1 MSGGRLEFKVGLFVI
16 VLLGLAAVMSIK
28 FSETGFGLRDTY
40 SLTLRTSNAG
50 TIIRDSPVLMSGVKI
65 GYVDSFDL
73 TEDGS
78 EVLINVELYPEY
90 SKVVREGVTFRIKS
104 TGFLG
109 DQFIGVFPGETFGA
123 ELAEGTEHPCESPFD
138 VEQVGQKVS
147 GLIDRVDGAVKKI
160 DLLVG
165 NVNTNLL
172 SSNSV
177 ENITAA
183 IAEFRV
189 TSEKLNQISTK
200 VDGLI
205 TTNGPTLTAGVAE
218 LSAFAKELRGAVQTN
233 APVLQ
238 ASITNFNTSMA
249 NFSEFTDQLREAMD
263 TNAPAIHTSVTN
275 FAAFTRRLHASAGEL
290 EVLIA
295 TNAPTVQSALSNIET
310 FSVKLDKT
318 TADLQ
323 STLANNRTNIT
334 TVVENLATATE
345 SIKGITQSANRI
357 LMEIESGQGLAGG
370 LLKNEEMRLQFQ
382 AVLTNLNGTATHFSN
397 LASNLN
403 ARGIF
408 YKPKPERL
416 VNPPRSV
423 KPK

>member
-205 TTNGPTLTAGVAE
+205 TTNGPALTAGVAE

-249 NFSEFTDQLREAMD
+249 NFSQFTEQLREAMA

-334 TVVENLATATE
+334 AVVENLAIATD

-357 LMEIESGQGLAGG
+357 LMEIESGEGLAGG
-370 LLKNEEMRLQFQ
+370 LLKNEDMRIQFQ
-382 AVLTNLNGTATHFSN
+382 AVLTNLNGTAIHFSN

>member
-295 TNAPTVQSALSNIET
+295 TNAPNVQSALSNIET

-334 TVVENLATATE
+334 AVVENLATATE

-382 AVLTNLNGTATHFSN
+382 AVLTNLNGTAIHFSN

>member
-1 MSGGRLEFKVGLFVI
+1 MSGGRLEFKIGLFVI
-16 VLLGLAAVMSIK
+16 VLLAMAAVMSIK
-28 FSETGFGLRDTY
+28 FSESGFGLRNTY
-40 SLTLRTSNAG
+40 PLTLRTSNAG

-73 TEDGS
+73 TEDGR

-90 SKVVREGVTFRIKS
+90 STRVREGVTFRIKS

-109 DQFIGVFPGETFGA
+109 DQFIGVFPGETMGK
-123 ELAEGTEHPCESPFD
+123 ELAEGSEHPCESPFD
-138 VEQVGQKVS
+138 VEQVGQKVT
-147 GLIDRVDGAVKKI
+147 GLIERVDGAVEKI

-177 ENITAA
+177 ENVTAA

-189 TSEKLNQISTK
+189 TSEKLNKISTK
-200 VDGLI
+200 VDDLI
-205 TTNGPTLTAGVAE
+205 TTNGPTLTAGVGE
-218 LSAFAKELRGAVQTN
+218 LSAFAKELRGAVHAN

-249 NFSEFTDQLREAMD
+249 NFSQFTDQLREAMD

-295 TNAPTVQSALSNIET
+295 TNAPTVQRALSNIET

-334 TVVENLATATE
+334 AVVENLATATE

-370 LLKNEEMRLQFQ
+370 LLKNEEMRMQFQ
-382 AVLTNLNGTATHFSN
+382 AVLTNLNGTAIHFSN

>member
-334 TVVENLATATE
+334 AVVENLATATE

>member
-1 MSGGRLEFKVGLFVI
+1 MSGGRLEFKIGLFVI
-16 VLLGLAAVMSIK
+16 VLLAMAAVMSIK
-28 FSETGFGLRDTY
+28 FSESGFGLRNTY
-40 SLTLRTSNAG
+40 PLTLRTSNAG
-50 TIIRDSPVLMSGVKI
+50 TIVRDSPVLMSGVKI

-73 TEDGS
+73 TEDGR

-90 SKVVREGVTFRIKS
+90 STRVREGVKFRIKS

-109 DQFIGVFPGETFGA
+109 DQFIGVFPGETMGK
-123 ELAEGTEHPCESPFD
+123 ELAEGSEHPCESPFD
-138 VEQVGQKVS
+138 VERVGQKVS
-147 GLIDRVDGAVKKI
+147 VLIERVDGAVEKI

-183 IAEFRV
+183 IAGFRMS
-189 TSEKLNQISTK
+189 SEKLNQISTK

-205 TTNGPTLTAGVAE
+205 TTNGPALTAGVAE
-218 LSAFAKELRGAVQTN
+218 LSDFAKELRGAVQTN

-249 NFSEFTDQLREAMD
+249 NFSEFTEQLREAMA

-295 TNAPTVQSALSNIET
+295 TNAPTVQSALSNIEA

-334 TVVENLATATE
+334 AVVENLATATE

-382 AVLTNLNGTATHFSN
+382 AVLTNLNGTAVHFSN

-416 VNPPRSV
+416 INPPRSV

>member
-16 VLLGLAAVMSIK
+16 VLLALAAVMSIK
-28 FSETGFGLRDTY
+28 FSESGFGLRKTY
-40 SLTLRTSNAG
+40 SLTLRTSDAG

-65 GYVDSFDL
+65 GYVDGFDL
-73 TEDGS
+73 TEDGT

-104 TGFLG
+104 SGFLG
-109 DQFIGVFPGETFGA
+109 DQYIGVFPGQKLGKPLVA
-123 ELAEGTEHPCESPFD
+123 GTEHPCESPFD

-147 GLIDRVDGAVKKI
+147 GLIERVDGAVAKI
-160 DLLVG
+160 DSLVG

-172 SSNSV
+172 GPESV
-177 ENITAA
+177 QNINTA
-183 IAEFRV
+183 IAEFRA
-189 TSEKLNQISTK
+189 TSEKLNRISTK

-205 TTNGPTLTAGVAE
+205 TTNGPALTEGMVE
-218 LSAFAKELRGAVQTN
+218 LSAFARELRGLVQTN
-233 APVLQ
+233 APVVQ
-238 ASITNFNTSMA
+238 ASITNFNHSMA
-249 NFSEFTDQLREAMD
+249 NFTGFTEQLRNAMA

-295 TNAPTVQSALSNIET
+295 TNAPTVQSALSNIEA

-334 TVVENLATATE
+334 AVVENLATATE
-345 SIKGITQSANRI
+345 NIKGITQSANRI
-357 LMEIESGQGLAGG
+357 FDEIESGQGLAGG

-382 AVLTNLNGTATHFSN
+382 AVLTNLNGTAIHFSN

-416 VNPPRSV
+416 IEPPRSI

>member
-28 FSETGFGLRDTY
+28 FSETGFGLRETY

-50 TIIRDSPVLMSGVKI
+50 TITRDSPVLMSGVKI

-109 DQFIGVFPGETFGA
+109 DQFIGVFPGETLGA

-147 GLIDRVDGAVKKI
+147 GLIERVDGAVEKI

-183 IAEFRV
+183 IAEFRL

-205 TTNGPTLTAGVAE
+205 TTNGPALTAGVAE
-218 LSAFAKELRGAVQTN
+218 LSGFAKELRGAVRTN

-238 ASITNFNTSMA
+238 ASITNFNASMA
-249 NFSEFTDQLREAMD
+249 NFSQFTEQLREAMA

-295 TNAPTVQSALSNIET
+295 TNAPTVQSALSNIEA

-334 TVVENLATATE
+334 AVVENLATATE
-345 SIKGITQSANRI
+345 SIKGITKSANRI

-382 AVLTNLNGTATHFSN
+382 AVLTNLNGTAVHFSN

-416 VNPPRSV
+416 INPPRSV

>member
-16 VLLGLAAVMSIK
+16 VLLALAAVMSIK

-109 DQFIGVFPGETFGA
+109 DQFIGVFPGETMGA

-147 GLIDRVDGAVKKI
+147 GLIERVDGAVQKI

-205 TTNGPTLTAGVAE
+205 TTNGPALTAGVAE

-249 NFSEFTDQLREAMD
+249 NFSEFTVQLREAMA

-295 TNAPTVQSALSNIET
+295 TNAPTVQSALSNIEA

-334 TVVENLATATE
+334 AVVENLATATE

-382 AVLTNLNGTATHFSN
+382 AVLTNLNGTAIHFSN

-416 VNPPRSV
+416 INPPRSV

>member
-50 TIIRDSPVLMSGVKI
+50 TIIRDSPVLMSGVKV

-160 DLLVG
+160 DLLVS

-200 VDGLI
+200 VDDLI

-218 LSAFAKELRGAVQTN
+218 LSAFAKELRGAVQAN

-249 NFSEFTDQLREAMD
+249 NFSQFTDQLREAMD

-295 TNAPTVQSALSNIET
+295 TNAPTVQRALSNIET

-334 TVVENLATATE
+334 AVVENLATATE

-370 LLKNEEMRLQFQ
+370 LLKNEEMRMQFQ
-382 AVLTNLNGTATHFSN
+382 AVLTNLNGTAIHFSN

>member
-28 FSETGFGLRDTY
+28 FSETGFGFRDTY

-50 TIIRDSPVLMSGVKI
+50 TITRDSPVLMSGVKI

-109 DQFIGVFPGETFGA
+109 DQFIGVFPGGTLGA

-147 GLIDRVDGAVKKI
+147 GLIERVDGAVEKI

-183 IAEFRV
+183 IAEFRL

-205 TTNGPTLTAGVAE
+205 TTNGPALTAGVAK
-218 LSAFAKELRGAVQTN
+218 LSGFAKELRGAVRTN

-238 ASITNFNTSMA
+238 ASITNFNASMA
-249 NFSEFTDQLREAMD
+249 NFSQFTEQLREAMA

-295 TNAPTVQSALSNIET
+295 TNAPTVQSALSNIEA

-334 TVVENLATATE
+334 AVVENLATATE
-345 SIKGITQSANRI
+345 SIKGITKSANRI

-382 AVLTNLNGTATHFSN
+382 AVLTNLNGTAVHFSN

-416 VNPPRSV
+416 INPPRSV

>member
-28 FSETGFGLRDTY
+28 FSETGFGLRETY

-109 DQFIGVFPGETFGA
+109 DQFIGVFPGETLGA

-147 GLIDRVDGAVKKI
+147 GLIERVDGAVEKI

-183 IAEFRV
+183 IAEFRL

-205 TTNGPTLTAGVAE
+205 TTNGPALTAGVAE
-218 LSAFAKELRGAVQTN
+218 LSGFAKELRGAVRTN

-238 ASITNFNTSMA
+238 ASITNFNASMA
-249 NFSEFTDQLREAMD
+249 NFSQFTEQLREAMA

-295 TNAPTVQSALSNIET
+295 TNAPTVQSALSNIEA

-334 TVVENLATATE
+334 AVVENLATATE
-345 SIKGITQSANRI
+345 SIKGITKSANRI

-382 AVLTNLNGTATHFSN
+382 AVLTNLNGTAVHFSN

-416 VNPPRSV
+416 INPPRSV

>member
-138 VEQVGQKVS
+138 VEQMGQKVS
-147 GLIDRVDGAVKKI
+147 GLIERVDGAVEKI

-205 TTNGPTLTAGVAE
+205 TTNGPALTAGVAE

-334 TVVENLATATE
+334 AVVENLATATE

-382 AVLTNLNGTATHFSN
+382 AVLTNLNGTAIHFSN

>member
-1 MSGGRLEFKVGLFVI
+1 M
-16 VLLGLAAVMSIK
+16 A
-28 FSETGFGLRDTY
+28 
-40 SLTLRTSNAG
+40 
-50 TIIRDSPVLMSGVKI
+50 
-65 GYVDSFDL
+65 
-73 TEDGS
+73 
-78 EVLINVELYPEY
+78 
-90 SKVVREGVTFRIKS
+90 
-104 TGFLG
+104 
-109 DQFIGVFPGETFGA
+109 
-123 ELAEGTEHPCESPFD
+123 
-138 VEQVGQKVS
+138 
-147 GLIDRVDGAVKKI
+147 
-160 DLLVG
+160 
-165 NVNTNLL
+165 
-172 SSNSV
+172 
-177 ENITAA
+177 
-183 IAEFRV
+183 
-189 TSEKLNQISTK
+189 
-200 VDGLI
+200 
-205 TTNGPTLTAGVAE
+205 
-218 LSAFAKELRGAVQTN
+218 TN
-233 APVLQ
+233 AP
-238 ASITNFNTSMA
+238 T
-249 NFSEFTDQLREAMD
+249 
-263 TNAPAIHTSVTN
+263 IHTSVTN

-295 TNAPTVQSALSNIET
+295 TNAPTVQSALSNIEA

-334 TVVENLATATE
+334 VVVENLATATQ

-382 AVLTNLNGTATHFSN
+382 AVLTNLNGTAIHFSN

>member
-1 MSGGRLEFKVGLFVI
+1 MSGGRLEFKIGLFVI
-16 VLLGLAAVMSIK
+16 VLLAMAAVMSIK
-28 FSETGFGLRDTY
+28 FSESGFGLRNTY
-40 SLTLRTSNAG
+40 PLTLRTSNAG

-73 TEDGS
+73 TEDGR

-90 SKVVREGVTFRIKS
+90 STRVREGVKFRIKS

-109 DQFIGVFPGETFGA
+109 DQFIGVFPGETMGE
-123 ELAEGTEHPCESPFD
+123 ELAEGSEHPCESPFD

-147 GLIDRVDGAVKKI
+147 GLIERVDGAVEKI

-205 TTNGPTLTAGVAE
+205 TTNGPALTAGVAE

-334 TVVENLATATE
+334 AVVENLATATE

>member
-28 FSETGFGLRDTY
+28 FSETGFGLRNTY

-109 DQFIGVFPGETFGA
+109 DQFIGVFPGETSGA

-205 TTNGPTLTAGVAE
+205 TTNGPTLTTGVAE
-218 LSAFAKELRGAVQTN
+218 LSALAKELRGAVQTN

-249 NFSEFTDQLREAMD
+249 NFSQFTEQLREAMA

-334 TVVENLATATE
+334 AVVENLATATE

-357 LMEIESGQGLAGG
+357 LMEIESGEGLAGG
-370 LLKNEEMRLQFQ
+370 LLKNEDMRIQFQ
-382 AVLTNLNGTATHFSN
+382 AVLTNLNGTAIHFSN

>member
-205 TTNGPTLTAGVAE
+205 TTNGPALTAGVAE

-334 TVVENLATATE
+334 AVVENLATATE

>member
-28 FSETGFGLRDTY
+28 FSETGFGLRGTY

-50 TIIRDSPVLMSGVKI
+50 TIIRDSPVLMSGVKV

-109 DQFIGVFPGETFGA
+109 DQFIGVFPGETMGA

-177 ENITAA
+177 GNITAA
-183 IAEFRV
+183 ISEFRV

-200 VDGLI
+200 VDDLI
-205 TTNGPTLTAGVAE
+205 TTNGPALTAGVAE
-218 LSAFAKELRGAVQTN
+218 LSAFVKELRGAVQTN

-249 NFSEFTDQLREAMD
+249 NFSQFTEQLREAMA

-334 TVVENLATATE
+334 AVVENLATATE

-357 LMEIESGQGLAGG
+357 LMEIESGEGLAGG
-370 LLKNEEMRLQFQ
+370 LLKNEDMRIQFQ
-382 AVLTNLNGTATHFSN
+382 AVLTNLNGTAIHFSN

>member
-249 NFSEFTDQLREAMD
+249 NFSEFTEQLREAMD

-334 TVVENLATATE
+334 AVVENLATATE

-357 LMEIESGQGLAGG
+357 LMEIESGEGLAGG
-370 LLKNEEMRLQFQ
+370 LLKNEDMRIQFQ
-382 AVLTNLNGTATHFSN
+382 AVLTNLNGTAIHFSN

>member
-1 MSGGRLEFKVGLFVI
+1 MSGGRLEFKIGLFVI
-16 VLLGLAAVMSIK
+16 VLLAMAAVMSIK
-28 FSETGFGLRDTY
+28 FSESGFGLRNTY
-40 SLTLRTSNAG
+40 PLTLRTSNAG

-73 TEDGS
+73 TEDGR

-90 SKVVREGVTFRIKS
+90 STRVREGVTFRIKS

-109 DQFIGVFPGETFGA
+109 DQFIGVFPGETMGK
-123 ELAEGTEHPCESPFD
+123 ELAEGSEHPCESPFD
-138 VEQVGQKVS
+138 VEQVGQKVT
-147 GLIDRVDGAVKKI
+147 GLIERVDGAVEKI

-200 VDGLI
+200 VDDLI

-218 LSAFAKELRGAVQTN
+218 LSAFAKELRGAVQAN

-249 NFSEFTDQLREAMD
+249 NFSQFTDQLREAMD

-295 TNAPTVQSALSNIET
+295 TNAPTVQRALSNIET
-310 FSVKLDKT
+310 FSVKLEKT

-334 TVVENLATATE
+334 AVVENLATATE

-370 LLKNEEMRLQFQ
+370 LLKNEEMRMQFQ
-382 AVLTNLNGTATHFSN
+382 AVLTNLNGTAIHFSN

>member
-90 SKVVREGVTFRIKS
+90 SKVVRDGVTFRIKS

-138 VEQVGQKVS
+138 VEQMGQKVS
-147 GLIDRVDGAVKKI
+147 GLIERVDGAVEKI

-205 TTNGPTLTAGVAE
+205 TTNGPALTAGVAE

-334 TVVENLATATE
+334 AVVENLATATE

-382 AVLTNLNGTATHFSN
+382 AVLTNLNGTAIHFSN

-408 YKPKPERL
+408 YKPKPEQL

>member
-238 ASITNFNTSMA
+238 ASITNFNTTKS
-249 NFSEFTDQLREAMD
+249 
-263 TNAPAIHTSVTN
+263 
-275 FAAFTRRLHASAGEL
+275 
-290 EVLIA
+290 
-295 TNAPTVQSALSNIET
+295 
-310 FSVKLDKT
+310 
-318 TADLQ
+318 
-323 STLANNRTNIT
+323 
-334 TVVENLATATE
+334 
-345 SIKGITQSANRI
+345 
-357 LMEIESGQGLAGG
+357 
-370 LLKNEEMRLQFQ
+370 
-382 AVLTNLNGTATHFSN
+382 
-397 LASNLN
+397 
-403 ARGIF
+403 
-408 YKPKPERL
+408 
-416 VNPPRSV
+416 
-423 KPK
+423 

>member
-147 GLIDRVDGAVKKI
+147 GLIDRGDGAVRKI
-160 DLLVG
+160 DFLVG

-177 ENITAA
+177 ENITSA

-205 TTNGPTLTAGVAE
+205 TTNGPALTAGVAE

-233 APVLQ
+233 ASVLQ

-334 TVVENLATATE
+334 AVVENLATATE

-370 LLKNEEMRLQFQ
+370 LLKNEEMRMQFQ
-382 AVLTNLNGTATHFSN
+382 AVLTNLNGTAIHFSN

>member
-1 MSGGRLEFKVGLFVI
+1 VSGGRLEFKIGLFVI
-16 VLLGLAAVMSIK
+16 VLLAMAAVMSIK
-28 FSETGFGLRDTY
+28 FSESGFGLRNTY
-40 SLTLRTSNAG
+40 PLTLRTPNAG

-73 TEDGS
+73 TEDGR

-90 SKVVREGVTFRIKS
+90 RTRVREGVTFRIKS

-109 DQFIGVFPGETFGA
+109 DQFIGVFPGETMGE
-123 ELAEGTEHPCESPFD
+123 ELAEGSEHPCESPFD

-147 GLIDRVDGAVKKI
+147 GLIERVDGAVEKI

-205 TTNGPTLTAGVAE
+205 TTNGPALTAGVAE

-295 TNAPTVQSALSNIET
+295 TNAPTVQSALSNIEA

-334 TVVENLATATE
+334 AVVENLATATE

-370 LLKNEEMRLQFQ
+370 LLKNEKMRLQFQ
-382 AVLTNLNGTATHFSN
+382 AVLTNLNGTAIHFSN

>member
-109 DQFIGVFPGETFGA
+109 DQFIGVFPGETSGA

-183 IAEFRV
+183 ISEFRV
-189 TSEKLNQISTK
+189 TSKKLNQISTK

-205 TTNGPTLTAGVAE
+205 TTNGPTLTTGVAE
-218 LSAFAKELRGAVQTN
+218 LSALAKELRGAVQTN

-238 ASITNFNTSMA
+238 ASITNFNTSMS
-249 NFSEFTDQLREAMD
+249 NFSQFTEQLREAMA

-334 TVVENLATATE
+334 AVVENLATATE

-357 LMEIESGQGLAGG
+357 LMEIESGEGLAGG
-370 LLKNEEMRLQFQ
+370 LLKNEDMRIQFQ
-382 AVLTNLNGTATHFSN
+382 AVLTNLNGTAIHFSN

>member
-334 TVVENLATATE
+334 AVVENLATATE

-382 AVLTNLNGTATHFSN
+382 AVLTNLNGTAIHFSN

>member
-28 FSETGFGLRDTY
+28 FSETGFGLRGTY

-50 TIIRDSPVLMSGVKI
+50 TIIRDSPVLMSGVKV

-109 DQFIGVFPGETFGA
+109 DQFIGVFPGETMGA

-147 GLIDRVDGAVKKI
+147 GLIDRVDGAVRKI

-205 TTNGPTLTAGVAE
+205 TTNGPALTAGVAE
-218 LSAFAKELRGAVQTN
+218 LSAFTKELRGAVQTN

-249 NFSEFTDQLREAMD
+249 NFSEFTDQLREALD

-334 TVVENLATATE
+334 AVVENLATATE

-382 AVLTNLNGTATHFSN
+382 AVLTNLNGTAIYFSN

>member
-1 MSGGRLEFKVGLFVI
+1 MSGGRLEFKIGLFVI
-16 VLLGLAAVMSIK
+16 VLLAMAAVMSIK
-28 FSETGFGLRDTY
+28 FSESGFGLRNTY
-40 SLTLRTSNAG
+40 PLTLRTSNAG

-73 TEDGS
+73 TEDGR

-90 SKVVREGVTFRIKS
+90 RARVREGVTFRIKS

-109 DQFIGVFPGETFGA
+109 DQFIGVFPGETMGK
-123 ELAEGTEHPCESPFD
+123 ELAEGSEHLCESPFD

-147 GLIDRVDGAVKKI
+147 GLIERVDGAVEKI

-218 LSAFAKELRGAVQTN
+218 LSAFAKELRGLCKPMRPCYR
-233 APVLQ
+233 PVSLISTP
-238 ASITNFNTSMA
+238 AWPTSPNSRSNCA
-249 NFSEFTDQLREAMD
+249 RPWPRTRLLST
-263 TNAPAIHTSVTN
+263 PA
-275 FAAFTRRLHASAGEL
+275 
-290 EVLIA
+290 
-295 TNAPTVQSALSNIET
+295 
-310 FSVKLDKT
+310 
-318 TADLQ
+318 
-323 STLANNRTNIT
+323 
-334 TVVENLATATE
+334 
-345 SIKGITQSANRI
+345 
-357 LMEIESGQGLAGG
+357 
-370 LLKNEEMRLQFQ
+370 
-382 AVLTNLNGTATHFSN
+382 
-397 LASNLN
+397 
-403 ARGIF
+403 
-408 YKPKPERL
+408 
-416 VNPPRSV
+416 
-423 KPK
+423 

>member
-1 MSGGRLEFKVGLFVI
+1 M
-16 VLLGLAAVMSIK
+16 AAVMSIK
-28 FSETGFGLRDTY
+28 FSESGFGLRNTY
-40 SLTLRTSNAG
+40 PLTLRTSNAG

-73 TEDGS
+73 TEDGR

-90 SKVVREGVTFRIKS
+90 RARVREGVTFRIKS

-109 DQFIGVFPGETFGA
+109 DQFIGVFPGETMGK
-123 ELAEGTEHPCESPFD
+123 ELAEGSEHPCESPFD

-147 GLIDRVDGAVKKI
+147 GLIERVDGAVEKI

-189 TSEKLNQISTK
+189 TSEKLNQVSTK

-205 TTNGPTLTAGVAE
+205 TTNGPALTAGVAE
-218 LSAFAKELRGAVQTN
+218 LSDFAKELRGAVQTN
-233 APVLQ
+233 APVFQ

-249 NFSEFTDQLREAMD
+249 NFSKFTDQLREAMA

-295 TNAPTVQSALSNIET
+295 TNAPTVQSALSNIEA

-334 TVVENLATATE
+334 AVVENLATATE

-382 AVLTNLNGTATHFSN
+382 AVLTNLNGTAVYFSN

-416 VNPPRSV
+416 INPPRSV

>member
-205 TTNGPTLTAGVAE
+205 TTNGPTLTTGVAE

-249 NFSEFTDQLREAMD
+249 NFSQFTEQLREAMA

-334 TVVENLATATE
+334 AVVENLAIATD

-357 LMEIESGQGLAGG
+357 LMEIESGEGLAGG
-370 LLKNEEMRLQFQ
+370 LLKNEDMRIQFQ
-382 AVLTNLNGTATHFSN
+382 AVLTNLNETAIHFSN

>member
-1 MSGGRLEFKVGLFVI
+1 MSGGRLEFKIGLFVI
-16 VLLGLAAVMSIK
+16 VLLAMAAVMSIK
-28 FSETGFGLRDTY
+28 FSESGFGLRNTY
-40 SLTLRTSNAG
+40 PLTLRTSNAG
-50 TIIRDSPVLMSGVKI
+50 TIVRDSPVLMSGVKI

-73 TEDGS
+73 TEDGR

-90 SKVVREGVTFRIKS
+90 STRVREGVKFRIKS

-109 DQFIGVFPGETFGA
+109 DQFIGVFPGETMGK
-123 ELAEGTEHPCESPFD
+123 ELAEGSEHPCESPFD
-138 VEQVGQKVS
+138 VERVGQKVS
-147 GLIDRVDGAVKKI
+147 VLIERVDGAVEKI

-183 IAEFRV
+183 IAGFRM

-205 TTNGPTLTAGVAE
+205 TTNGPALTAGVAE
-218 LSAFAKELRGAVQTN
+218 LSDFAKELRGAVQTN

-249 NFSEFTDQLREAMD
+249 NFSEFTEQLREAMA

-295 TNAPTVQSALSNIET
+295 TNAPTVQSALSNIEA

-334 TVVENLATATE
+334 AVVENLATATE

-357 LMEIESGQGLAGG
+357 LTEIESGQGLAGG

-382 AVLTNLNGTATHFSN
+382 AVLTNLNGTAIHFSN

-416 VNPPRSV
+416 INPPRSV